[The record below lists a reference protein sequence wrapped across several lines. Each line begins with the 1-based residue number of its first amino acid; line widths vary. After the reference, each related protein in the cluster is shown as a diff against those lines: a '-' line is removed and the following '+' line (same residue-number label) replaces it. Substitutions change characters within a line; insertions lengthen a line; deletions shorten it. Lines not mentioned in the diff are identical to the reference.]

1 MDIPAVFQ
9 PALIVGSI
17 LAATSVVWGPG
28 LYIGWSQ
35 ERRKREQQHAERLR
49 ALELGT
55 PVPGT
60 PTWWTPPRLA
70 AAMGVFVPLG
80 AMMMAMFATIETRSD
95 WFPFVIWPAAGAVG
109 ITAVIGGTVLASR
122 LGGTE
127 PAPTASADAFPNGA
141 AKPRWHDPDAL
152 DVVARRG

>member
-1 MDIPAVFQ
+1 MDEIPAFLQ
-9 PALIVGSI
+9 PALILATI

-28 LYIGWSQ
+28 LYFGLRQ
-35 ERRKREQQHAERLR
+35 ERRKREQEHAERLR
-49 ALELGT
+49 AIETGHPL
-55 PVPGT
+55 PGT

-80 AMMMAMFATIETRSD
+80 TAALATIATLGTHSD
-95 WFPFVIWPAAGAVG
+95 WFPFVIWPAASAVG
-109 ITAVIGGTVLASR
+109 VTGVIGGTVLASR

-127 PAPTASADAFPNGA
+127 PGPTSAPLRDTT
-141 AKPRWHDPDAL
+141 KPLWHDPDAL